1 MEAGFDL
8 DQLIAAGVKERCAL
22 PYLRSYVSELED
34 HPLEPTTTDGT
45 FGGVRVF
52 GRALRLAMNIGP
64 RESIGDLLR
73 RFTADGW
80 SELEVR
86 QILFWLI
93 ERDAFRFVGVPSSLR
108 LLAPR

>member
-1 MEAGFDL
+1 
-8 DQLIAAGVKERCAL
+8 
-22 PYLRSYVSELED
+22 
-34 HPLEPTTTDGT
+34 
-45 FGGVRVF
+45 
-52 GRALRLAMNIGP
+52 MNIGP